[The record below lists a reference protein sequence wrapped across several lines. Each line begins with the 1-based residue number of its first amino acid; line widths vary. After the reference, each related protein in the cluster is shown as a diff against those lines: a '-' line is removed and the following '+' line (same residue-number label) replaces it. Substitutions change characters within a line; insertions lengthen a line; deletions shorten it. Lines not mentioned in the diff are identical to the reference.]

1 MSGAVSRPM
10 PRRVV
15 VQMRP
20 DLQQPPAVPDTLTP
34 GDQLLAAGLG
44 VGAAA
49 GGLVWASGQ
58 LAGLAF
64 GHTWLHLDPAQVA
77 GMLWSL
83 PHHLGDPALAWPA
96 SAREALPG
104 PAGMYGAFTATT
116 AATAATASGV
126 MRLWQRTGLGSPT
139 APGARAKRPA
149 AGSATWASS
158 RELRPLRVR
167 RPEPGRVILGRTGG
181 LAGRLLAGED
191 CHSVLVFGPPDSFKT
206 TGLVIPAIL
215 EWAGPVLTTSVK
227 PDVIKATRAHRE
239 ARGEVVVLD
248 PLGASGLAR
257 ARWTPLAF
265 CRTWAGAQQTAAT
278 IAATADLGTLATAE
292 HKYWKTL
299 GQKLLAPLLFAAARD
314 GRSMTDLLRWIDLR
328 EDNEVAKL
336 LADSEVDGAITAW
349 EASQSRTDKAR
360 DSVYGTAE
368 DLLAIYADERVQAFT
383 AGHDLAEDAFLG
395 GDNTLY
401 LYAPVHEQ
409 RRLRPLFETV
419 TMQLVRVAQE
429 QAARAPDGK
438 LDPRFL
444 CALDEAGNV
453 AALELLPEW
462 ATTGRG
468 QGIQLLSVWHDQ
480 AQLVHRY
487 GDRAATI
494 LNGHRAKV
502 FLSGLADVGALE
514 LGSKLIG
521 DQAVTETNYATDTQ
535 GRVSAAQAT
544 SYRPL
549 VPLEELRRLRPG
561 EGIVIYGHLRP
572 ARIQVRPHFTPREQ
586 RWRARLERQASQQQ
600 ARQARKAARAHE
612 RAERRATRQQERV
625 RRHLPG
631 WARAR
636 EEAGRDR

>member
-1 MSGAVSRPM
+1 
-10 PRRVV
+10 
-15 VQMRP
+15 
-20 DLQQPPAVPDTLTP
+20 
-34 GDQLLAAGLG
+34 
-44 VGAAA
+44 
-49 GGLVWASGQ
+49 
-58 LAGLAF
+58 
-64 GHTWLHLDPAQVA
+64 
-77 GMLWSL
+77 
-83 PHHLGDPALAWPA
+83 
-96 SAREALPG
+96 
-104 PAGMYGAFTATT
+104 MYGTFTATT
-116 AATAATASGV
+116 TAAAGVAGGV
-126 MRLWQRTGLGSPT
+126 MRLWQRASLGSPT
-139 APGARAKRPA
+139 APGARVKRPA
-149 AGSATWASS
+149 AGSATWASPG
-158 RELRPLRVR
+158 ELRRLRVR
-167 RPEPGRVILGRTGG
+167 RPVPGRVILGRTSGA
-181 LAGRLLAGED
+181 LGRLLAGED

-215 EWAGPVLTTSVK
+215 EWTGPVLATSVK

-239 ARGEVVVLD
+239 RRGEVVVLD
-248 PLGASGLAR
+248 PLGSSGLAR
-257 ARWTPLAF
+257 ARWTPLAA
-265 CRTWAGAQQTAAT
+265 CTTWAGAQQMAEVIAQTADHDPRA
-278 IAATADLGTLATAE
+278 IATAD
-292 HKYWKTL
+292 HQYWKTL
-299 GQKLLAPLLFAAARD
+299 GTKLLAPLLFAAALD
-314 GRSMTDLLRWIDLR
+314 GRSMTDVLRWIDLR
-328 EDNEVAKL
+328 DDHEVTKL
-336 LADSEVDGAITAW
+336 LSDAEVDGAITAW
-349 EASQSRTDKAR
+349 EASQTRTDKAR

-368 DLLAIYADERVQAFT
+368 HLLAIYADQRVQHFT
-383 AGHDLAEDAFLG
+383 SGHDLDEAAFLQ

-429 QAARAPDGK
+429 HAARTPDGK

-521 DQAVTETNYATDTQ
+521 DQAVTETNYATDPT
-535 GRVSAAQAT
+535 GRVSANQAT

-561 EGIVIYGHLRP
+561 EGVVIYGHLRP
-572 ARIQVRPHFTPREQ
+572 ARIQVRPHFTTREQ
-586 RWRARLERQASQQQ
+586 RWRQRLERQAAQQQ
-600 ARQARKAARAHE
+600 ARQARRAARAHQ
-612 RAERRATRQQERV
+612 RAQRRAARQQARV

-631 WARAR
+631 WARVR